1 MDTKTPPIFLKL
13 DFGQLFDLARQLPKD
28 ERMQLANM
36 LLQEDPNTGIR
47 EAHKQ
52 LVRAR
57 IKKYNEHPEL
67 LIDEEKAMEL
77 INNM

>member
-1 MDTKTPPIFLKL
+1 MPSKMPQIFLPL
-13 DFGQLFDLARQLPKD
+13 DFSQLFDLARQLPKD
-28 ERMQLANM
+28 ERRQLADM
-36 LLQEDPNTGIR
+36 LLQEDAPAGIP

-67 LIDEEKAMEL
+67 LIDEDRAMEL
-77 INNM
+77 INNI